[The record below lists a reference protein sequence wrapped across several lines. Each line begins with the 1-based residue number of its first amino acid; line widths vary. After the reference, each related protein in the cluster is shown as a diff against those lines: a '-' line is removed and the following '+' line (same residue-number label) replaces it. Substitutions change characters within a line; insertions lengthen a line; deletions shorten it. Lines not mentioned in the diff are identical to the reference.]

1 MDFIGGCAAYAAAG
15 LSIWDGPTGIVT
27 RIGEDYPR
35 EWLNHFPIHGI
46 DIRGVKILPESIDL
60 RNFYGYI
67 EEGSFQL
74 HSPVG
79 FFANIEYPFPSAL
92 LNYRYEKPARDDLKT
107 RTATSPI
114 SIDFPADY
122 MDAIAA
128 HICPMDYIS
137 QSLLQ
142 SVLHSWQIRT
152 ITLEANP
159 AYLLPENWNEIPSIV
174 NGLTC
179 FFVDEMDIRQLF
191 RGRSNDIPEMAAALG
206 GMGSELVVIRSA
218 DGSAQLYQHS
228 TRQTWVLPAYPVKRI
243 NTHSSR
249 HAFTGGFLAGYILT
263 YDPINALVYG
273 SVSESIS
280 SEGLHPLAIFEAMPG
295 IDKVRL
301 EIQRSKIRLI

>member
-35 EWLNHFPIHGI
+35 EWLNYFPIHDI
-46 DIRGVKILPESIDL
+46 DTRGVKILTESIDL
-60 RNFYGYI
+60 RNFYGY
-67 EEGSFQL
+67 EKVGSFQT
-74 HSPVG
+74 HNPVR

-92 LNYRYEKPARDDLKT
+92 LNYKYEKPARDDLKT
-107 RTATSPI
+107 REATSPI
-114 SIDFPADY
+114 STDFPIDY

-142 SVLHSWQIRT
+142 SVLHSGQIRT
-152 ITLEANP
+152 ITMEANP
-159 AYLLPENWNEIPSIV
+159 AYLLPENWNEIPAVV

-179 FFVDEMDIRQLF
+179 FFVYETDIRQLF
-191 RGRSNDIPEMAAALG
+191 RGRSDDLTEMAAAIG

-218 DGSAQLYQHS
+218 DGSSQLYQHS
-228 TRQTWVLPAYPVKRI
+228 TMQTWTLPAYPVKRI

-249 HAFTGGFLAGYILT
+249 HAFAGGFLAGYILT
-263 YDPINALVYG
+263 YDPLNALAYG
-273 SVSESIS
+273 SVSESVS

-295 IDKVRL
+295 IEKARL
-301 EIQRSKIRLI
+301 DIQRGKLRLI